1 MKWQDALLR
10 AAVAA
15 LLALAGALTEAKHP
29 GVLSGLVPGLPA
41 AAAAPLPGQSELRLF
56 SPAATPSRVLT
67 A

>member
-15 LLALAGALTEAKHP
+15 LLALAGALTESHRP
-29 GVLSGLVPGLPA
+29 GSLTGLVPGLAP
-41 AAAAPLPGQSELRLF
+41 AAAAPLVPFGSRL
-56 SPAATPSRVLT
+56 SSTDRTPSRVLM

>member
-15 LLALAGALTEAKHP
+15 LLALAAGLTESHRP
-29 GVLSGLVPGLPA
+29 RSLTGVVSGLAP
-41 AAAAPLPGQSELRLF
+41 AAAAPLVPFGSRLS
-56 SPAATPSRVLT
+56 SPDRTPSRVLT